1 MYTTNINILKILY
14 QTEISK
20 NNLALN
26 LNLTNGCL
34 MKAIKQINIY
44 LEDFK
49 INSRIFINDDII
61 SLELSKKEWKLIF
74 YNLNELSNQDK
85 FDYLY
90 IKFIYFGFINLEKE
104 KEILNISRSSISRY
118 FFNIKKLLDTNNSKI
133 IYNNGK
139 GSKII
144 SLSEYNKN
152 LFVIKVM
159 KLFLHEEIL
168 IKSQKDLLNSLK
180 TFETKIRFSTLLA
193 IHNSLKLPTTIYLLC
208 FLCSVEIYTKKFGT
222 FHNTKFKE
230 STSIDIKTIKKTI
243 DVLGYDF
250 SSIYK
255 KELYNFIADIASNKH
270 YYIENILILS
280 KKIIKDL
287 LKEFSLTQDL
297 SPILLQRIYIGI
309 FKKENNIL
317 KIRNVYFHGYD
328 KLIFNKLDKILKKH
342 KIELYMCDKHIITTD
357 IKKEY
362 LKIKILE
369 IKKILIILNDTCTLK
384 QINLKSELVHIYPH
398 IHFDIEYNFFN
409 NKTSKRKNYDFCI
422 NDSRLTLCK
431 GNLIDRIRQQ
441 IERKIIKNIMDK
453 NSN

>member
-49 INSRIFINDDII
+49 INSRIFINDDMI

-104 KEILNISRSSISRY
+104 KEILNISRSSLSRY

-168 IKSQKDLLNSLK
+168 IKSQK
-180 TFETKIRFSTLLA
+180 
-193 IHNSLKLPTTIYLLC
+193 Y
-208 FLCSVEIYTKKFGT
+208 
-222 FHNTKFKE
+222 
-230 STSIDIKTIKKTI
+230 
-243 DVLGYDF
+243 
-250 SSIYK
+250 
-255 KELYNFIADIASNKH
+255 
-270 YYIENILILS
+270 
-280 KKIIKDL
+280 
-287 LKEFSLTQDL
+287 
-297 SPILLQRIYIGI
+297 
-309 FKKENNIL
+309 
-317 KIRNVYFHGYD
+317 
-328 KLIFNKLDKILKKH
+328 
-342 KIELYMCDKHIITTD
+342 
-357 IKKEY
+357 
-362 LKIKILE
+362 
-369 IKKILIILNDTCTLK
+369 
-384 QINLKSELVHIYPH
+384 
-398 IHFDIEYNFFN
+398 
-409 NKTSKRKNYDFCI
+409 
-422 NDSRLTLCK
+422 
-431 GNLIDRIRQQ
+431 
-441 IERKIIKNIMDK
+441 
-453 NSN
+453 